1 MVAILV
7 AIVTNYVTANPPQWA
22 ENTPVAWSV
31 FGILAVGSLGL
42 LLWERR
48 LAGAEE
54 SEQPVAELRSIAAA
68 GGHSLNPPGALA
80 PVRGREG
87 ELDQIER
94 LARGMVVV
102 CGAGGLGKTTV
113 AAEAAA
119 RARAAGKV
127 VVWIRWREDP
137 IQLAQDLAYAAHLL
151 GMPEAR
157 LEEARTGRAS
167 LVDAVWE
174 QLSAVPGWLIVV
186 DNVDS
191 PSRIG
196 PGSEQVAAYR
206 GWLRAEGAG
215 VLLVTSR
222 DTAPGTWGPGVVLLQ
237 LEPLADEAGGV
248 VLRDAAP
255 HAGTPS
261 EAEALAVRLGGLPLA
276 LNAAGSYLS
285 VPTSR
290 HRTFTAYQRALDVE
304 FGDLIGAV
312 HPGAAGD
319 PEIARQVVRHTWDL
333 SLDQL
338 HRDGYTLRARS
349 SSSSPSWNP
358 RRSPAL

>member
-7 AIVTNYVTANPPQWA
+7 AIVTNYVTANPPKWA
-22 ENTPVAWSV
+22 ENTPVVWSV
-31 FGILAVGSLGL
+31 FGILAAGSLGL

-48 LAGAEE
+48 LAGADE
-54 SEQPVAELRSIAAA
+54 SGQPVAELRSIAAV

-80 PVRGREG
+80 PVRGRDG

-94 LARGMVVV
+94 LAQGMVVV

-113 AAEAAA
+113 AAETAA

-127 VVWIRWREDP
+127 VVWIRWREDTT
-137 IQLAQDLAYAAHLL
+137 QLAQDLTHAAHLL

-157 LEEARTGRAS
+157 LEEARTGRTS

-174 QLSAVPGWLIVV
+174 QLAAVPGWLIVV

-196 PGSEQVAAYR
+196 PGPEQVAAYR

-222 DTAPGTWGPGVVLLQ
+222 DAAPGTWGPGAVLLQ

-255 HAGTPS
+255 YAGTPS
-261 EAEALAVRLGGLPLA
+261 EAPSGFRAWIPLYKAPTREGKLELLWNENLEGHADWGWRKELGD
-276 LNAAGSYLS
+276 
-285 VPTSR
+285 
-290 HRTFTAYQRALDVE
+290 RTW
-304 FGDLIGAV
+304 G
-312 HPGAAGD
+312 
-319 PEIARQVVRHTWDL
+319 
-333 SLDQL
+333 
-338 HRDGYTLRARS
+338 
-349 SSSSPSWNP
+349 
-358 RRSPAL
+358 